1 MENMMAR
8 KKIKDLIEELRSW
21 LPNYDSRGQNDYPV
35 LLFRILASLPGG
47 DELEDM
53 GYETFQL
60 GWHEA
65 DQLGRV
71 LETIQDKSD
80 VEDLVSGLV
89 REEEEE
95 EGMEEARRGRR
106 PRSRSGARETATEE
120 MRFTKDDDRVFK
132 AFLNHRPAE
141 GRKFSTDGRRLDGG
155 AFLSNVASWETG
167 PNGKETVVLHDLGSR
182 TAQRIHRRLR
192 KMGGPGIVKED
203 RASAREEAP
212 RGDDG
217 MIYGSGG
224 LPGLRESRPRRRS
237 RVREGSPISP
247 RQVLDFLGPYM
258 EHESLDAPKESAR
271 IARILNGAHGSRSV
285 DNALEEVDKIIGGH
299 GIEAIRGES
308 YRGGYYG
315 DIVGLYVNMGDTY
328 NATVVYDTETGKF
341 ELTTWGDWVE
351 QHQDEYEII

>member
-120 MRFTKDDDRVFK
+120 MRFTKNDDRVFK

-212 RGDDG
+212 RGEADRHAAEELVMYIENTSD
-217 MIYGSGG
+217 
-224 LPGLRESRPRRRS
+224 L
-237 RVREGSPISP
+237 
-247 RQVLDFLGPYM
+247 
-258 EHESLDAPKESAR
+258 SLDGPAGQGRSVLLNALRKWRKGTYDSAR
-271 IARILNGAHGSRSV
+271 AVKLFEYLTESGAKRYAKEFASERDWHNMFNVATRREAARQ
-285 DNALEEVDKIIGGH
+285 LEESFRSAV
-299 GIEAIRGES
+299 EAGE
-308 YRGGYYG
+308 Y
-315 DIVGLYVNMGDTY
+315 DHVNTSRR
-328 NATVVYDTETGKF
+328 
-341 ELTTWGDWVE
+341 
-351 QHQDEYEII
+351 